1 MRPIGLLILLF
12 FTAAYCP
19 AQELDNLMKVTPV
32 WAIGKLVLQEGEVVT
47 GELFYDEL
55 QSVLHYRAKYGDRPK
70 LYTSNDVASFEL
82 EDRETN
88 KKRTFYAFDFEDPE
102 KNVLRPLFFEV
113 IQEYREFA
121 VLLKTDPAEFNQQVG
136 TRKSAVQQQNAMQT
150 SGHVMRAQ
158 QVQTLCFMDTKGL
171 IEPYVSI
178 EIREIDG
185 MLTDRVVNKHKTLD
199 KTLPEKYFGKA
210 EYQKMRQYAKENS
223 LDLDKLPDFLKVISY
238 FSTLAH

>member
-1 MRPIGLLILLF
+1 MRPIGLILLF
-12 FTAAYCP
+12 FIANYCS
-19 AQELDNLMKVTPV
+19 AQELDDLMQVTPA
-32 WAIGKLVLQEGEVVT
+32 WTTGKLVLQHGEAVS

-55 QSVLHYRAKYGDRPK
+55 QSVLHYRARYGERPK
-70 LYTSNDVASFEL
+70 LYTSNEVASFEL
-82 EDRETN
+82 EDRETG
-88 KKRTFYAFDFEDPE
+88 KKRTFYAFDFEDPQ
-102 KNVLRPLFFEV
+102 KSIVRPLFFEL
-113 IQEYREFA
+113 IQEYNEFA

-150 SGHVMRAQ
+150 SGHVMRVQ
-158 QVQTLCFMDTKGL
+158 QVQTLCFMDTQGL

-199 KTLPEKYFGKA
+199 KTLPEKYFGKE

-223 LDLDKLPDFLKVISY
+223 LDLDKLPDFLKAISY